1 GKAGHGAVG
10 VVGDAAGV
18 GGPAAADRGRLAQR
32 IQGAGDRVPAGIG
45 QDVLMPVG
53 VVLVGHRE
61 GVPGRYRDQLGQD
74 HAALEVGVEVAR
86 FLGIG
91 ALGADV
97 PGADLLR
104 LAVGV
109 VAPGLVAVAGPG
121 GSEGE

>member
-1 GKAGHGAVG
+1 QHVAVAIEVVLVVQELSAAVDGGDRVGQLAVVLRHRVDDVVAVGKAGHGAVG

-74 HAALEVGVEVAR
+74 HAALEVG
-86 FLGIG
+86 
-91 ALGADV
+91 
-97 PGADLLR
+97 
-104 LAVGV
+104 
-109 VAPGLVAVAGPG
+109 
-121 GSEGE
+121 